1 MYVRCIS
8 KYREHMDPCS
18 KTPLPTG
25 YSNGLKHFLSIRS
38 LALRHEFSRTSG
50 QGIIQFRLSSKIYS
64 RGYKKNAKLH

>member
-1 MYVRCIS
+1 MQSCKAIAW
-8 KYREHMDPCS
+8 E
-18 KTPLPTG
+18 TG

-50 QGIIQFRLSSKIYS
+50 QGIIEFRVSSKIYS